1 MFFFFISFIAA
12 QVVLS
17 REHTIDGRTVD
28 VKAAVARDK
37 APAPTRYSKCVMDT
51 HSVSV
56 CCLASFC
63 VFMLV
68 HRYYCIYSYVV
79 EEMAVYIDRVGGNV
93 KRCSC
98 SSELI
103 KKKNMG

>member
-1 MFFFFISFIAA
+1 MNDTEDLSIVRPELLQIA
-12 QVVLS
+12 
-17 REHTIDGRTVD
+17 E
-28 VKAAVARDK
+28 AVARDK